1 MTFNSTANDTDSKYY
16 SSSVITAACLIVIS
30 SFAFGGNLLVLAA
43 IAINRNLRSISDLF
57 IANLA
62 VADLCQ
68 AALAIPLRVAIFL
81 QISIPCGVVVC
92 FAILFGGASNLNILF
107 VSVDRFIAIKWPFK
121 YHTWITMKLFVCS
134 VLIIWLS
141 LVVFAILPLVG
152 WGGSEGPTSTTCRF
166 TTTLGREYVAIGYI
180 FIHGVPLLTII
191 ILYLYILK
199 ASFRHSRAIAAQ
211 EFSLRTNNSL
221 SNENTVPPEE
231 FSTNGE
237 QSMEKHR
244 TRGNLPHLH
253 NRSANT
259 SRRCKGARMIAVL
272 LGVFIILVMPII
284 LIDVVELWKAPFAP
298 PAVVNLAICLIYAN
312 SGVNV
317 FIYAGWNTEYK
328 RTFRLVLV
336 SLWRMLTCSSSWCFV
351 RIAKTSVPFIFS
363 QLQHLKAK
371 NTMKLSNSKKIEN
384 TVNSL

>member
-1 MTFNSTANDTDSKYY
+1 MTFNSTANDTDGKYY

-43 IAINRNLRSISDLF
+43 IAVNRNLRSISDLF

-68 AALAIPLRVAIFL
+68 AALAIPLRVAILL
-81 QISIPCGVVVC
+81 QTRPEPSIPCGVVVC

-121 YHTWITMKLFVCS
+121 CHTWITMKLFVCS
-134 VLIIWLS
+134 VLTIWLS

-152 WGGSEGPTSTTCRF
+152 WGGSEGPTSATCRF
-166 TTTLGREYVAIGYI
+166 TVTLGREYVAIGYI

-237 QSMEKHR
+237 QNMEKHR
-244 TRGNLPHLH
+244 TRGNLSHLH
-253 NRSANT
+253 KRSANT
-259 SRRCKGARMIAVL
+259 SRRGKGARMIAVL
-272 LGVFIILVMPII
+272 LGVFIILVLPII
-284 LIDVVELWKAPFAP
+284 LIDVVELWTAPFAP

-312 SGVNV
+312 SGVNA
-317 FIYAGWNTEYK
+317 FIYTGLNTEYK

-336 SLWRMLTCSSSWCFV
+336 SLWRMLTCSSS
-351 RIAKTSVPFIFS
+351 
-363 QLQHLKAK
+363 
-371 NTMKLSNSKKIEN
+371 
-384 TVNSL
+384 

>member
-1 MTFNSTANDTDSKYY
+1 MTFNSTANDTDGKYY

-43 IAINRNLRSISDLF
+43 IAVNRNLRSISDLF

-68 AALAIPLRVAIFL
+68 AALAIPLRVAILL
-81 QISIPCGVVVC
+81 QTRPEPSIPCGVVVC

-134 VLIIWLS
+134 VLTIWLS

-152 WGGSEGPTSTTCRF
+152 WGGSEGPTSATCRF
-166 TTTLGREYVAIGYI
+166 TVTLGREYVAIGYI

-237 QSMEKHR
+237 QNMEKHR
-244 TRGNLPHLH
+244 TRGNLSHLH
-253 NRSANT
+253 KRSANT
-259 SRRCKGARMIAVL
+259 SRRGKGARMIAVL
-272 LGVFIILVMPII
+272 LGVFIILVLPII
-284 LIDVVELWKAPFAP
+284 LIDVVELWTAPFAP

-312 SGVNV
+312 SGVNA
-317 FIYAGWNTEYK
+317 FIYTGLNTEYK

-336 SLWRMLTCSSSWCFV
+336 SLWRMLTCSSS
-351 RIAKTSVPFIFS
+351 
-363 QLQHLKAK
+363 
-371 NTMKLSNSKKIEN
+371 
-384 TVNSL
+384 